1 MSTPGRIGPEAADR
15 WLDEAATLPATAR
28 AGWLAALHADRDAA
42 LDALLESAERRMA
55 RELALVTDAIDA
67 IHAAA
72 HAAGAGI
79 RAARASRILA
89 HSLAYGG
96 RLEDALT
103 AADRSRAEAIASG
116 SAVDAA
122 RADVASMHPLA
133 KSGRPFDAADR
144 GMRARESFRAAGEP
158 VLAARADVNL
168 ANVLRLL
175 GRNAEAL
182 ASLDAALPVL
192 GGDAHVAGQIENSRG
207 EVLLA
212 LGRIADAEVSFM
224 RASELLGRARQ
235 GFAAGLVL
243 GNLADLRARA
253 GQAASA
259 LASFAE
265 ARSLLAEEGAGGHA
279 ARLDVEEAEL
289 LETIGAADDAL
300 ESARRASIALERIGH
315 AWECARAEDVIA
327 RSLLALG
334 RSADAALAAERA
346 SQRWQ
351 RLGNP
356 AQASLALLPAAAAD
370 AAEGRAEDAVKRAD
384 AAVAS
389 TDDEVARARAN
400 QLAAAWAVE
409 AALADAPARVLGA
422 VEDARRLGIAPLI
435 ADSLETRAA
444 LRLAEGD
451 AAGAGEDAIAA
462 IGITEE
468 LRGSLQAERLRGAAI
483 GRRSRVAA
491 IAVKA
496 AIRSG
501 SPAAALEAVER
512 TRDRGLLDSMLAAAG
527 ASDDPAARALEA
539 ELEAA
544 YARLTRPPRQGER
557 RIVLDE
563 WRSTVRDIESRLESR
578 RPVTEPR
585 AALAPSAAAAAL
597 RPGEVIL
604 AWHAD
609 GDAATCFAVHPS
621 GEIDATVACSTAD
634 ARAAAD
640 RLGFLLRR
648 PALACSP
655 QREER
660 MRREIDECAARLREL
675 LLDPLPEAARRAPV
689 RIVVPYG
696 PLCDVPFHA
705 LERGSGAPCTSY
717 SPSLSAF
724 VERRRRPGAS
734 AAGALSALVVSVAD
748 SFAPR
753 IESEGAEIAA
763 ILRLAGADVTE
774 LGGAHATAAAF
785 AEAAPRASLLHVATH
800 GRFDSAH
807 PAAAGI
813 RMADRWIGARE
824 LARLGVAG
832 ANVVLSGCET
842 GRVHVGPGHETS
854 GVLRALCGAGIA
866 QAIATMW
873 STHDADGAALMT
885 AFHRA
890 WSVSPTSANQRTMS
904 DLLHELQRDADNRG
918 VPFAHWAAFFA
929 LAP

>member
-1 MSTPGRIGPEAADR
+1 MSAPGRIGADAADR
-15 WLDEAATLPATAR
+15 WLDEAAALPGTKR
-28 AGWLAALHADRDAA
+28 TEWLSTLHADRDAA

-67 IHAAA
+67 VHAAA
-72 HAAGAGI
+72 HAAGSGV

-89 HSLAYGG
+89 HALAYAG
-96 RLEDALT
+96 RLEDALA
-103 AADRSRAEAIASG
+103 AADRSRGEAIASG
-116 SAVDAA
+116 STVDAA
-122 RADVASMHPLA
+122 RADVAAMHPLA
-133 KSGRPFDAADR
+133 KSGRPFDAAER
-144 GMRARESFRAAGEP
+144 GARARDSLRAAGEA
-158 VLAARADVNL
+158 VLAARAEVNL

-182 ASLDAALPVL
+182 ASLDAALATL
-192 GGDAHVAGQIENSRG
+192 GRDDHVAGQIENSRG
-207 EVLLA
+207 EALLA
-212 LGRIADAEVSFM
+212 LGRIADAEATFA
-224 RASELLGRARQ
+224 RAAELLGRARQ
-235 GFAAGLVL
+235 GFAAGIVL

-253 GQAASA
+253 GHAASA
-259 LASFAE
+259 IASFAD
-265 ARSLLAEEGAGGHA
+265 ARTLLIAEGAAGHA

-300 ESARRASIALERIGH
+300 EAARRASIALERAGH
-315 AWECARAEDVIA
+315 AWECARAEDVVA

-334 RSADAALAAERA
+334 RPGDAALAAERA

-356 AQASLALLPAAAAD
+356 AQSALALLPAAAAD
-370 AAEGRAEDAVKRAD
+370 AAGGRAEEAVKRAD
-384 AAVAS
+384 AAAAG
-389 TDDEVARARAN
+389 TDDEIARARAK
-400 QLAAAWAVE
+400 QHAAAWAVE
-409 AALADAPARVLGA
+409 AGLADAPARVLAA
-422 VEDARRLGIAPLI
+422 VEDAQRLGIAPLI
-435 ADSLETRAA
+435 ADSIETRAA
-444 LRLAEGD
+444 MRLAAGD
-451 AAGAGEDAIAA
+451 ATGAGADAIAA

-491 IAVKA
+491 IAVRA

-544 YARLTRPPRQGER
+544 YARLSMPPRPGER
-557 RIVLDE
+557 RVALDE
-563 WRSTVRDIESRLESR
+563 WRSSFREIESRLEAL
-578 RPVTEPR
+578 RPVAEPR
-585 AALAPSAAAAAL
+585 ATLAPAAAAAVL
-597 RPGEVIL
+597 RTGEVLL

-609 GDAATCFAVHPS
+609 DDAATCFAVHPS
-621 GEIDATVACSTAD
+621 GEIEATVACRTAD

-648 PALACSP
+648 PALAGSP
-655 QREER
+655 QRDER
-660 MRREIDECAARLREL
+660 IRREIDECAARLREL
-675 LLDPLPEAARRAPV
+675 LVDPLPESARRASA
-689 RIVVPYG
+689 RIVIPYG

-705 LERGSGAPCTSY
+705 IDRGRGAPRTSY
-717 SPSLSAF
+717 APSLSAF
-724 VERRRRPGAS
+724 VARRRSPGARD
-734 AAGALSALVVSVAD
+734 AGARTALVVSVAD

-763 ILRLAGADVTE
+763 ILRQAGTEVTE

-785 AEAAPRASLLHVATH
+785 ADAAPRAALLHVATH

-824 LARLGVAG
+824 LARLGVSG

-866 QAIATMW
+866 EAIATMW
-873 STHDADGAALMT
+873 PTHDAEGAALMT

-890 WSVSPTSANQRTMS
+890 WSVSPRSANQPTMA

-929 LAP
+929 LSH